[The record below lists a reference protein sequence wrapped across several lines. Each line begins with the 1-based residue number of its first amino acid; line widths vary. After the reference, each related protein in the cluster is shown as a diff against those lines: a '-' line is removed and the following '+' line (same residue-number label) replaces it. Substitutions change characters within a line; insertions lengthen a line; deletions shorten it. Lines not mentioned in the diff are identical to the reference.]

1 MPRES
6 ECATYECSYHL
17 HNVLNHRSWHYR
29 GTLMLPGPNWAH
41 KAQHNL
47 EEGRFFCGFA
57 ANTNFLPGLW
67 ACYYLVIQSVIV
79 LLQTLSSTS
88 WTWLF
93 ASNLHV
99 NSKDELTLFVVTR
112 QREIHPKHTGTGNV
126 SLPMDQVLNSYLHG
140 CTFGFRLITAYN

>member
-1 MPRES
+1 MLISPAQRTQS
-6 ECATYECSYHL
+6 PIMTLQRNPDVTRAKLSAQ
-17 HNVLNHRSWHYR
+17 
-29 GTLMLPGPNWAH
+29 GTTQPANF
-41 KAQHNL
+41 KDV
-47 EEGRFFCGFA
+47 EEGRFFCGFT

-67 ACYYLVIQSVIV
+67 ACYYLVTQSVIV